1 MNEVDLIQGVAKA
14 LEHLGLGLAVHVE
27 LQPPCPTRD
36 VDAILSIGRGKA
48 RHEFVIEAK
57 RAIGPAA
64 LGAALAQLDLAQH
77 ATQLPGLL
85 VTEYITPPMAERLR
99 ELKRAFVDVAGNCY
113 LETPDFLVS
122 VAGRKP
128 ATEMTVIRGGQAFTP
143 AGLKVLFALICAP
156 ELANAPQR
164 KIAAAAD
171 VALGTVPAVLADLRK
186 TGRLLQAGRNRRLHA
201 TKRLLDEWAM
211 GYAQQLRPKLLL
223 AVYDVPP
230 FETWKT
236 WQVDIDQLRWG
247 GEPAANLLGGYLQ
260 PGVLTLY
267 GDKLPARLMI
277 ERMVKPAILLGTNR
291 ALELRKPFWGK
302 PLQHQGRP
310 DTVAP
315 ALVYADLLATGE
327 ARCLET
333 AGRIYDDYLARLFPA
348 G

>member
-1 MNEVDLIQGVAKA
+1 MNEADIIQGAAKT
-14 LEHLGLGLAVHVE
+14 LEQLGVGLTAHAKPPPLGPLS
-27 LQPPCPTRD
+27 D
-36 VDAILSIGRGKA
+36 VDATLSIGRGKA
-48 RHEFVIEAK
+48 RHEFVVEAK
-57 RAIGPAA
+57 RAIGPAT
-64 LGAALAQLDLAQH
+64 LGAALAQLDHAQH
-77 ATQLPGLL
+77 ATKLPGLL
-85 VTEYITPPMAERLR
+85 VTEHITPPMAERLR
-99 ELKRAFVDVAGNCY
+99 ELKRGFIDVAGNCY
-113 LETPDFLVS
+113 LETPDFLVY
-122 VAGRKP
+122 VVGRKP
-128 ATEMTVIRGGQAFTP
+128 AAEMAVIRGGQAFTP

-164 KIAAAAD
+164 RIAAAAD
-171 VALGTVPAVLADLRK
+171 VALGTVPAVLADLRQ
-186 TGRLLQAGRNRRLHA
+186 TGRLLQAGKNRRLR
-201 TKRLLDEWAM
+201 TDKRLLDEWAM

-223 AVYDVPP
+223 STFHAPQ

-236 WQVDIDQLRWG
+236 WRVETYPFRWG
-247 GEPAANLLGGYLQ
+247 GEPAAHLLAGYLQ

-267 GDKLPARLMI
+267 GDKMPLAFMAQQTLRPTG
-277 ERMVKPAILLGTNR
+277 LLGTDR